1 MKMVHNGIEYGAMAA
16 FAEGFGVLR
25 GANIRKQKSAAAAE
39 TTPLRDPE
47 HHHYDLDLHDIA

>member
-1 MKMVHNGIEYGAMAA
+1 MVHNGIEYGAMAA